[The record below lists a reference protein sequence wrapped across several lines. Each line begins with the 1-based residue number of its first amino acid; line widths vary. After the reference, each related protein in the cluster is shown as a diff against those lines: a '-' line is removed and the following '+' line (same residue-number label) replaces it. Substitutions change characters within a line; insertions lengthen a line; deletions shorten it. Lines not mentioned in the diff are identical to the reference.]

1 MSSER
6 TERPASRARRQA
18 ASGSGTATPKL
29 VRRGTHRSEALTRT
43 LDKIRPL
50 MPPLGIT
57 RVANV
62 TGLDCIGIPV
72 VMVCR
77 PNARSLAVSQG
88 KGLDLD
94 AARVSGLME
103 TIELYH
109 AERILKPLVLASW
122 NELRHG
128 ARVAPVEAL
137 PRISISPF
145 HADLQLLWIQGTNAV
160 SGEPTFL
167 PFETV
172 HTNYTLPLPTGS
184 GSFVLSS
191 NGLASGNHL
200 LEAVSHGM
208 CEVIERDAT
217 TLFRCMHAGDRAA
230 RRVDPSSVA
239 DADCRHLLD
248 LFERAGVAVAIWD
261 VTTDVGVATFHCI
274 ALDQSLNPFRRL
286 GPLEGSGCHPVRE
299 IALQRA
305 LTEAAQARL
314 TLIAGSRDDYG
325 HERHQRT
332 HETEILERASKL
344 LAEAGTRRFDDCPS
358 FENDTFEADIAQ
370 ILSQLAESGV
380 EAPIVVDLSRPEF
393 ELAVVRVVIP
403 GLETYHHVPGW
414 QPGPRAQRVL
424 EAKARKERQW
434 QE

>member
-1 MSSER
+1 MSIEH

-18 ASGSGTATPKL
+18 ESGSTTPKL
-29 VRRGTHRSEALTRT
+29 VRRGTHRTQALTRT
-43 LDKIRPL
+43 LEKIKPL

-103 TIELYH
+103 SIELYH

-122 NELRHG
+122 NELRYS
-128 ARVAPVEAL
+128 ARVAPVQAL
-137 PRISISPF
+137 PRISVSCFTP
-145 HADLQLLWIQGTNAV
+145 DLQLLWIQGTDAV
-160 SGEPTFL
+160 TGEPTFL

-172 HTNYTLPLPTGS
+172 HTNYTLPLPSGS

-200 LEAVSHGM
+200 LEAVSHGL

-217 TLFRCMHAGDRAA
+217 TLFRCAHADDRAA
-230 RRVDPSSVA
+230 RRVDPTSI
-239 DADCRHLLD
+239 DDPDCRRLLE
-248 LFERAGVAVAIWD
+248 LFASAGVNVGIWD
-261 VTTDVGVATFHCI
+261 VTSDIGIPTMHCI
-274 ALDQSLNPFRRL
+274 ALDQNLNPFRRL
-286 GPLEGSGCHPVRE
+286 GPLEGSGCHPVKE

-332 HETEILERASKL
+332 HEAEILERASRL
-344 LAEAGTRRFDDCPS
+344 LAETGSRRFSDTPS
-358 FENDTFEADIAQ
+358 FENDTFEADLAQ
-370 ILSQLAESGV
+370 ILASLQASGV
-380 EAPIVVDLSRPEF
+380 EHPIVVDLSRPE
-393 ELAVVRVVIP
+393 LDVAVARVVIP

-424 EAKARKERQW
+424 EAKARKAQERV
-434 QE
+434 E